1 MTRRRAALV
10 ICLLAA
16 VAPCRTPADDLPP
29 PPAGRTLTYACS
41 GESGHERRYTV
52 RSVVGGVVTYDI
64 AVDGVP
70 GYAVKPLWL
79 TGTSLYRE
87 TETGKGGKSWITAG
101 LENFNGLRTLAIGAR
116 YTGWIIE
123 KSAGG
128 AVTRSSVAVAVVD
141 ERDYRSDALGPLRV
155 IVIEETW
162 TRGGRKQTGIAYV
175 SRLHA
180 AVAYWRRDGGSGII
194 EECRLTALRD
204 P

>member
-1 MTRRRAALV
+1 VERVLALV

-16 VAPCRTPADDLPP
+16 AAPCQALADDLPP

-41 GESGHERRYTV
+41 GTAGHERRYTV
-52 RSVVGGVVTYDI
+52 RSVVGGVVTYDV
-64 AVDGVP
+64 AVDGVTSH
-70 GYAVKPLWL
+70 AVKPLWF

-87 TETGKGGKSWITAG
+87 TETGKGGKSWVTAG

-116 YTGWIIE
+116 YTGWIVE

-128 AVTRSSVAVAVVD
+128 AVTRSFVAVAVVD
-141 ERDYRSDALGPLRV
+141 ERDYRSDALGTIRAT
-155 IVIEETW
+155 VIEETW
-162 TRGGRKQTGIAYV
+162 TRSGRKQTGVAYV
-175 SRLHA
+175 SRFHA
-180 AVAYWRRDGGSGII
+180 AVAYWRHEGGGTI